1 MFQQTT
7 ASKKIR
13 NLTKRIRIIQGG
25 TSAGKT
31 IGIILYLINKA
42 QREKTTISIVSE
54 SLPHLKRAA
63 MRDFLNIMQ
72 EHYYFR
78 ADRWNKTE
86 LTYSFETG
94 ATIEFFSVDEAGK
107 VRGPRRNILFINEAN
122 NIPFETYE
130 QLEVRTNDEIILD
143 FNPVS
148 EFWVHTDVIPRIDHD
163 FLKLTYLDNEALN
176 PRIVES
182 IESRKDRENWWRV
195 YGLGEIGILEGSI
208 YKDWELIDDIPEAA
222 RLEGYGLDFGF
233 SSDPAAVVAVY
244 YLDGYYILDEKLYR
258 TGLTNNQI
266 GNLINQW
273 PESIVICDSAEP
285 KSIEEIKSY
294 DVNAVP
300 SVKGPGSV
308 NYGIQ
313 LIQDQKIKVTKS
325 SINLIKEYRNYRWK
339 LDRNGKPENVPE
351 DIWNHALDATRYAI
365 AYLKEGEGGESVF
378 IDTNLAENDV
388 RYNQSE
394 LEDDY
399 ED

>member
-1 MFQQTT
+1 
-7 ASKKIR
+7 
-13 NLTKRIRIIQGG
+13 
-25 TSAGKT
+25 
-31 IGIILYLINKA
+31 
-42 QREKTTISIVSE
+42 
-54 SLPHLKRAA
+54 
-63 MRDFLNIMQ
+63 
-72 EHYYFR
+72 
-78 ADRWNKTE
+78 
-86 LTYSFETG
+86 
-94 ATIEFFSVDEAGK
+94 VDEAGK

-195 YGLGEIGILEGSI
+195 YGLGEIGRLEGTI
-208 YKDWELIDDIPEAA
+208 YGDWEIVDNIPENA
-222 RLEGYGLDFGF
+222 RFEGYGLDFGF
-233 SSDPAAVVAVY
+233 TIDPTAIIAVY
-244 YLDGYYILDEKLYR
+244 YLDNTYYLDERLYR
-258 TGLTNNQI
+258 AGLTNNQI
-266 GNLINQW
+266 ANLINQW

-285 KSIEEIKSY
+285 KSIEELKSY
-294 DVNAVP
+294 GIDAIP
-300 SVKGPGSV
+300 SVKGAGSV

-313 LIQDQKIKVTKS
+313 LVQDQKIKVTKNS
-325 SINLIKEYRNYRWK
+325 TNLIKEFRNYKWRIGR
-339 LDRNGKPENVPE
+339 DGKPMNEPENV
-351 DIWNHALDATRYAI
+351 WNHGLDAVRYAI
-365 AYLKEGEGGESVF
+365 SHLKEGEGGESVF